1 MILNLVSSHKQN
13 TLVHGLS
20 CPVPG
25 GLLLPGLNVDEAEP
39 VELSLIIDLGHS
51 RLCFSVGRVRIK
63 NKDLVF
69 SQG

>member
-1 MILNLVSSHKQN
+1 MIFNLVNSHKQN
-13 TLVHGLS
+13 TLVHGLP

-25 GLLLPGLNVDEAEP
+25 GLLLPGLDVDEAEP
-39 VELSLIIDLGHS
+39 VELSLIIDIQYS
-51 RLCFSVGRVRIK
+51 RLCFSVGRVRSK